1 MPPSAAFKPPSPMMR
16 RLLGPLATRPHL
28 VAGLAL
34 GLLVGAGLLL
44 VPNDLRWS
52 TKAIF
57 AWDAVWGLF
66 VSTMLMDMARSDI
79 ARIEA
84 RAVTQDEGQGFILT
98 LATLAAAASIAAV
111 AGELSLAKADQGLV
125 KVCRVALAFLT
136 VAGSW
141 FFVQLVFALHYAHVY
156 YAPDDDPT
164 TALPR
169 GGLGFPGKEQPD
181 YWDFLHFSVVIGV
194 ASQTA
199 DITFISKPLRRIGTL
214 HSVIAF
220 TFNTVVLALTIN
232 LVAGLF

>member
-1 MPPSAAFKPPSPMMR
+1 MPPSTMIKPPFVLPKM
-16 RLLGPLATRPHL
+16 LGPLATRPHL
-28 VAGLAL
+28 CGALAL
-34 GLLVGAGLLL
+34 GVLVGAGLMLF
-44 VPNDLRWS
+44 PNDLRWS

-57 AWDAVWGLF
+57 AWDAAWGVF
-66 VSTMLMDMARSDI
+66 VITMLRDMARSDI
-79 ARIEA
+79 ARIQA
-84 RAVTQDEGQGFILT
+84 RAATQDEGQGFILT
-98 LATLAAAASIAAV
+98 LAVVAAAASIAAV

-125 KVCRVALAFLT
+125 KSCRVALAFLT

-141 FFVQLVFALHYAHVY
+141 FFVQLVFALHYAHQY

-164 TALPR
+164 TDVPR
-169 GGLGFPGKEQPD
+169 GGLGFPGKAKPD
-181 YWDFLHFSVVIGV
+181 YWDFVHFSVVIGV

-232 LVAGLF
+232 LLASLF

>member
-1 MPPSAAFKPPSPMMR
+1 MPPSAPFKPPSPLMR
-16 RLLGPLATRPHL
+16 TMLGPLATRPHL
-28 VAGLAL
+28 SAALLLGAVVAAGLML
-34 GLLVGAGLLL
+34 F
-44 VPNDLRWS
+44 PNELRWS

-57 AWDAVWGLF
+57 AWDAIWCLF
-66 VSTMLMDMARSDI
+66 VSSMLMDMARSDI

-84 RAVTQDEGQGFILT
+84 RAVTQDEGQGFILA
-98 LATLAAAASIAAV
+98 LATFAAAASIAAV
-111 AGELSLAKADQGLV
+111 AGELSLAKADHGLV

-164 TALPR
+164 TDVPR
-169 GGLGFPGKEQPD
+169 GGLGFPGKEEPD

-194 ASQTA
+194 AAQTA
-199 DITFISKPLRRIGTL
+199 DITFTSKPLRRIGTL